1 MSLFPQLDNTETVHE
16 AMHRFRDE
24 RDKLVIYIL
33 KLNVLLEDI
42 IEIGCEQCDLD
53 MSSAGPEIIG
63 EAQALIAETHEYI
76 ENLK

>member
-1 MSLFPQLDNTETVHE
+1 MSLFPQYDNIESVYDV
-16 AMHRFRDE
+16 MHRFQNE
-24 RDKLVIYIL
+24 RDKLALYIL

-63 EAQALIAETHEYI
+63 EAQSLIADTHEYI

>member
-1 MSLFPQLDNTETVHE
+1 MSLFPQYDNIESVYDV
-16 AMHRFRDE
+16 MHRFQNE
-24 RDKLVIYIL
+24 RYKLALYIL

>member
-1 MSLFPQLDNTETVHE
+1 MSLFPQYDNIESVYE
-16 AMHRFRDE
+16 AMHRFQNE
-24 RDKLVIYIL
+24 RDKLALYIL

-63 EAQALIAETHEYI
+63 EAQSLIADTHEYI